1 MTAHD
6 EKLELLLPWYVN
18 GTLDAA
24 QRRRIDEALAHDER
38 LRRALALA
46 REDQE
51 AVVEAHELIAPP
63 SSAPLDRIM
72 AEAAATGRAKQHALK
87 LSLADAF
94 KSFLVSLS
102 PRALAAAA
110 AAVAV
115 VIALQTATI
124 GVIGLKGPG
133 PELASV
139 DPGGQAEDTARFI
152 VGFAPGATAQDITAL
167 LEGAGLKIVSGPAGG
182 GLYVVEAALSEAT
195 GPKGEKVLQQLQ
207 AKSDIIAFSANAPA
221 QEN

>member
-6 EKLELLLPWYVN
+6 EELELLLPWYVN

-24 QRRRIDEALAHDER
+24 RRRHIDEALAHDGR

-51 AVVEAHELIAPP
+51 AVVETHELIAPP
-63 SSAPLDRIM
+63 SNAPLDRIM
-72 AEAAATGRAKQHALK
+72 AEVAGAGRARQHALK

-94 KSFLVSLS
+94 KGFLVALS
-102 PRALAAAA
+102 PRTLAVATAAM
-110 AAVAV
+110 AV
-115 VIALQTATI
+115 VIAVQTATI
-124 GVIGLKGPG
+124 GLMSLKGPG

-139 DPGGQAEDTARFI
+139 EPGGQAENTARFI
-152 VGFAPGATAQDITAL
+152 VGFAPGATAQQITAL
-167 LEGAGLKIVSGPAGG
+167 FDGAGLKIISGPAGG
-182 GLYVVEAALSEAT
+182 GLYIVEAALTEAT
-195 GPKGEKVLQQLQ
+195 GPGGEKVLQQLQ
-207 AKSDIIAFSANAPA
+207 ARSDIIAFSAKAPA